1 MADTP
6 VNLHALGHVAIQDA
20 TQRLAAGG
28 SVDRWEQEMAR
39 ILAREHTAAL
49 IAGTAERAG
58 VPVNPGLFRGLS
70 RAERAELNAT
80 VKAQLGYLK
89 RFADDV
95 RAGRLSPA
103 QIAARAELYAGP
115 ARATYYRSK
124 YPGLGNYPGDGSTAC
139 LANCKCSLEERDG
152 VIWWRLNVAE
162 HCGDCLTL
170 AANSPYVRTEAA

>member
-6 VNLHALGHVAIQDA
+6 VNLHALGRVAIQEA
-20 TQRLAAGG
+20 TQRLAVGG
-28 SVDRWEQEMAR
+28 PVDRWEQEMAR

-58 VPVNPGLFRGLS
+58 VPVNAGLFRGLS

-80 VKAQLGYLK
+80 VKAQLDYLR

-103 QIAARAELYAGP
+103 QIAVRAELYAGP
-115 ARATYYRSK
+115 TRATYYRSRYIGLPF
-124 YPGLGNYPGDGSTAC
+124 YPTEGSEC
-139 LANCKCSLEERDG
+139 MANCKCSWVPRGDG
-152 VIWWRLNVAE
+152 YYWTLGTAE
-162 HCGDCLTL
+162 HCPTCESR
-170 AANSPYVRTEAA
+170 AAQNPYQVTA

>member
-115 ARATYYRSK
+115 ARATYYRSRYIGLPF
-124 YPGLGNYPGDGSTAC
+124 YPADGGTPC
-139 LANCKCSLEERDG
+139 LSNCKCSWREEEG
-152 VIWWRLNVAE
+152 VYYWQLSASE
-162 HCGDCLTL
+162 HCNGCLDREARNPYRL
-170 AANSPYVRTEAA
+170 A